1 MLSLVTQDGKRKLEI
16 KNYSILDDK
25 LRAFIITDG
34 GVILGEYKSLKTAK
48 DVFYEMVKVEE
59 KQALFLKGKEKDG
72 ALDKEHST
80 SFFIYEMPLDE
91 SDDDNDEK
99 CFEEAKVE
107 FVETKKKIGLFTK
120 VFSNLQKMKKNI

>member
-59 KQALFLKGKEKDG
+59 KQALFLSRKEKDE
-72 ALDKEHST
+72 ALDKGHAS

-91 SDDDNDEK
+91 DSNELESDLD
-99 CFEEAKVE
+99 
-107 FVETKKKIGLFTK
+107 
-120 VFSNLQKMKKNI
+120 

>member
-1 MLSLVTQDGKRKLEI
+1 MLNLVTQDGKRKLEI

-59 KQALFLKGKEKDG
+59 KQALFLSRKEKDE
-72 ALDKEHST
+72 ALDKGHTS

-91 SDDDNDEK
+91 DSTEMEND
-99 CFEEAKVE
+99 
-107 FVETKKKIGLFTK
+107 LD
-120 VFSNLQKMKKNI
+120 

>member
-59 KQALFLKGKEKDG
+59 KQALFLSRKEKDE
-72 ALDKEHST
+72 ALDKGHTT

-91 SDDDNDEK
+91 DSTEIESDLD
-99 CFEEAKVE
+99 
-107 FVETKKKIGLFTK
+107 
-120 VFSNLQKMKKNI
+120 

>member
-59 KQALFLKGKEKDG
+59 KQALFLSRKEKDE
-72 ALDKEHST
+72 ALDKGHIS